1 MTSLQDFIIKE
12 SGWAY
17 DKCNGFAILKPEFL
31 DHEDEWIHSMIYG
44 ARQEVKN
51 NDMGELIVEH
61 SLSDYND
68 PYPVIY
74 NKRK

>member
-1 MTSLQDFIIKE
+1 
-12 SGWAY
+12 
-17 DKCNGFAILKPEFL
+17 
-31 DHEDEWIHSMIYG
+31 MIYG

-68 PYPVIY
+68 PFPVIY